1 MILFPI
7 HSPGVSTAGLPV
19 YAYHWFGRG
28 GRQGEDVSQCFGVEL
43 FSLPH
48 WIKVDMCF
56 DFRRSCKSLFFFSIE
71 SNPPD
76 VKHSHCVVP
85 VICGFICENPVV
97 SGGTFFIVT
106 ESRIARCAWCYRLPK
121 RRGRKWKSRMGSS
134 HLMSKKIWAWWL
146 GTLYGTSNSGGW
158 KST

>member
-1 MILFPI
+1 MFPQQDFLSMLTTGLVEVGHKGKTS
-7 HSPGVSTAGLPV
+7 HSVLGSN
-19 YAYHWFGRG
+19 
-28 GRQGEDVSQCFGVEL
+28 CFHSHIG
-43 FSLPH
+43 SK
-48 WIKVDMCF
+48 WIIMCF
-56 DFRRSCKSLFFFSIE
+56 DFRRSCKSLGFFPIE

-97 SGGTFFIVT
+97 SGGIFFIVT